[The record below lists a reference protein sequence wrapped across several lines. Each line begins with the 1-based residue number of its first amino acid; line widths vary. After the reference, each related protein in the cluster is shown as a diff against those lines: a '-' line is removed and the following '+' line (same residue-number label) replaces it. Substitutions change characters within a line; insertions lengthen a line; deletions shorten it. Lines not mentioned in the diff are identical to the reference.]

1 MKYRLPRKL
10 KKAVKKCIIISGV
23 DTNSKLTTIRVVGNV
38 KYVGRHT
45 KYTKKAIRILRQR
58 DYDAFHKQLVT
69 TFRNLYA
76 KGTNKEDLKFVENL
90 YVWDS
95 IIREEN

>member
-10 KKAVKKCIIISGV
+10 KKAVKKCIIISTV
-23 DTNSKLTTIRVVGNV
+23 DTNFKFTSVRTVGNI

-45 KYTKKAIRILRQR
+45 KYTDKAIKYLKQR
-58 DYDAFHKQLVT
+58 DYNTFHKQLVT

-76 KGTNKEDLKFVENL
+76 KCTSKEDLKFVENL
-90 YVWDS
+90 YDWD
-95 IIREEN
+95 IIIKEEN

>member
-58 DYDAFHKQLVT
+58 DYDAFHKRLVT

-95 IIREEN
+95 IIREDN

>member
-45 KYTKKAIRILRQR
+45 KYTDKAIKYLKQK

-76 KGTNKEDLKFVENL
+76 NSTNQEDLKFVENL
-90 YVWDS
+90 YDWDI
-95 IIREEN
+95 IIR

>member
-45 KYTKKAIRILRQR
+45 KYTKKG
-58 DYDAFHKQLVT
+58 
-69 TFRNLYA
+69 N
-76 KGTNKEDLKFVENL
+76 
-90 YVWDS
+90 
-95 IIREEN
+95 

>member
-1 MKYRLPRKL
+1 MKDRLPRKL
-10 KKAVKKCIIISGV
+10 KKAVKQCIVISTV
-23 DTNSKLTTIRVVGNV
+23 DTNFKFTSVRIVGNI

-45 KYTKKAIRILRQR
+45 KYTDKAINCLKQR

-76 KGTNKEDLKFVENL
+76 KSTHKEDLKFVENL
-90 YVWDS
+90 YDWD

>member
-1 MKYRLPRKL
+1 MKYKLPRKL

-23 DTNSKLTTIRVVGNV
+23 DTNSKLTTIRVVGNI

-76 KGTNKEDLKFVENL
+76 KSTNKEDLKFVENL
-90 YVWDS
+90 YDW
-95 IIREEN
+95 ENIC

>member
-90 YVWDS
+90 YNWDI